1 MKDTEYS
8 MHRTLP
14 GVTFDEAIEV
24 VTDALKEEGFGVL
37 TKIDVAE
44 TLKTKIGADFRP
56 YVILGACNPVLANQ
70 ALSADDNIGLMLP
83 CNVVVAVRRRR
94 CRGGVRPA
102 ARHDGHRR
110 RPRDPGRGRPGPG
123 EARASSRSGRGSIRR
138 RGGVSGPQRVGAGLY
153 RPQNRAV
160 HQVHRQAIR

>member
-14 GVTFDEAIEV
+14 GLTFDQAIEV
-24 VTDALKEEGFGVL
+24 VTGALKEEGFGIL
-37 TKIDVAE
+37 TMIDVAE

-83 CNVVVAVRRRR
+83 CNVVVASAD
-94 CRGGVRPA
+94 GGAEVAFVRPHA
-102 ARHDGHRR
+102 MMDIADA
-110 RPRDPGRGRPGPG
+110 PEIRDVADLAQAKLERAL
-123 EARASSRSGRGSIRR
+123 EAVVAQSGST
-138 RGGVSGPQRVGAGLY
+138 GA
-153 RPQNRAV
+153 
-160 HQVHRQAIR
+160 

>member
-37 TKIDVAE
+37 TRIDVAE

-56 YVILGACNPVLANQ
+56 YVILGACNPVLANH

-83 CNVVVAVRRRR
+83 CNVVVASTD
-94 CRGGVRPA
+94 GGAEVAFVRPHA
-102 ARHDGHRR
+102 MMDIADA
-110 RPRDPGRGRPGPG
+110 P
-123 EARASSRSGRGSIRR
+123 
-138 RGGVSGPQRVGAGLY
+138 
-153 RPQNRAV
+153 
-160 HQVHRQAIR
+160 AIRDVADEAQAKLERALEAVVAQSSAAGA